1 MSMALTSTGEKVPR
15 IRTYVDGL
23 DEKIEGGIPQ
33 GQVVLVA
40 GEPGTL
46 KSSFAFHV
54 AYHNALKEGRKALY
68 ITMEQSRESLLQN
81 MAGLGMDIAPV
92 AGKLSIVDIGLI
104 RKNLDV
110 LDRRSWIEVLKMY
123 ARNMRESQGYE
134 ILVLDSLQVLETL
147 SEFAHPRAD
156 LFQFFEW
163 IRGLGV
169 TGLIILEV
177 RPEIRDFGNYGEDYL
192 SDGIVHLMM
201 SRINEE
207 TIQRRLR
214 VVKMRSTNHS
224 TNLYSLLLEKGKFR
238 IARVIST

>member
-1 MSMALTSTGEKVPR
+1 MADSSPNGKVPR
-15 IRTYVDGL
+15 VRTYVEGL
-23 DEKIEGGIPQ
+23 DEKIEGGIPK

-54 AYHNALKEGRKALY
+54 AYHNALHEGRKALY
-68 ITMEQSRESLLQN
+68 VTMEQSRESLLTN
-81 MAGLGMDIAPV
+81 MAGLGMDIGPV
-92 AGKLSIVDIGLI
+92 ANKLSLVDIGLI

-110 LDRRSWIEVLKMY
+110 LDRRSWIEILKMY

-147 SEFAHPRAD
+147 SEFAHPRND

-169 TGLIILEV
+169 TCLIILEV
-177 RPEIRDFGNYGEDYL
+177 RPEVRDFGTYGEDYL

-201 SRINEE
+201 SPINQE
-207 TIQRRLR
+207 TVQRRIR

-224 TNLYSLLLEKGKFR
+224 TNLHSLLLEKGRFR